1 MIHAFKSE
9 ISMANSQFRFFEK
22 ARKVIMTNVP
32 IGGIK
37 KQSSSTEEDALMDE
51 AKFENKL
58 NELVKEFGNSNPQTQ
73 KLADLAKQ
81 ARESHDQ
88 LKKSISNLQEVL
100 DYLRVCI
107 KYQAFDLEATRRENT
122 YLKKILDERNKDQ

>member
-1 MIHAFKSE
+1 
-9 ISMANSQFRFFEK
+9 
-22 ARKVIMTNVP
+22 
-32 IGGIK
+32 
-37 KQSSSTEEDALMDE
+37 MDE

-58 NELVKEFGNSNPQTQ
+58 NELVKEIGANSNPKTD

-81 ARESHDQ
+81 AKESHDQ
-88 LKKSISNLQEVL
+88 LKKSINNLQEVL

-122 YLKKILDERNKDQ
+122 YLKKILEERNKDK

>member
-1 MIHAFKSE
+1 
-9 ISMANSQFRFFEK
+9 
-22 ARKVIMTNVP
+22 
-32 IGGIK
+32 
-37 KQSSSTEEDALMDE
+37 MDE

-58 NELVKEFGNSNPQTQ
+58 NDLVKEFGQNTNPQTQ

-81 ARESHDQ
+81 ARQSHDQ
-88 LKKSISNLQEVL
+88 LKKSITNLQEVL

-122 YLKKILDERNKDQ
+122 YLKKLIDENNKDN

>member
-1 MIHAFKSE
+1 
-9 ISMANSQFRFFEK
+9 
-22 ARKVIMTNVP
+22 
-32 IGGIK
+32 
-37 KQSSSTEEDALMDE
+37 MDE

-58 NELVKEFGNSNPQTQ
+58 NELVKEFGANNSPQTE

-88 LKKSISNLQEVL
+88 LKKSINNLQEVL

-122 YLKKILDERNKDQ
+122 YLKKILEERNNEK

>member
-1 MIHAFKSE
+1 
-9 ISMANSQFRFFEK
+9 
-22 ARKVIMTNVP
+22 
-32 IGGIK
+32 
-37 KQSSSTEEDALMDE
+37 MDE

-58 NELVKEFGNSNPQTQ
+58 NELVKEFGANSNPQTD

-88 LKKSISNLQEVL
+88 LKKSITNLQEVL

-122 YLKKILDERNKDQ
+122 YLKKILEERNKDK

>member
-1 MIHAFKSE
+1 
-9 ISMANSQFRFFEK
+9 
-22 ARKVIMTNVP
+22 
-32 IGGIK
+32 
-37 KQSSSTEEDALMDE
+37 MDE

-107 KYQAFDLEATRRENT
+107 KYQAFDLEATRRENK
-122 YLKKILDERNKDQ
+122 YLKKILEERNNEK

>member
-1 MIHAFKSE
+1 
-9 ISMANSQFRFFEK
+9 
-22 ARKVIMTNVP
+22 
-32 IGGIK
+32 
-37 KQSSSTEEDALMDE
+37 MDE

-58 NELVKEFGNSNPQTQ
+58 NDLVKEFGQNSNPQTQ

-81 ARESHDQ
+81 ARKSHDQ
-88 LKKSISNLQEVL
+88 LKKSITNLQEVL

-122 YLKKILDERNKDQ
+122 YLKKLLEERNNDK

>member
-1 MIHAFKSE
+1 
-9 ISMANSQFRFFEK
+9 
-22 ARKVIMTNVP
+22 
-32 IGGIK
+32 
-37 KQSSSTEEDALMDE
+37 MDE

-58 NELVKEFGNSNPQTQ
+58 NELVKEFGANSNPQTE

-88 LKKSISNLQEVL
+88 LKKSINNLQEVL

-122 YLKKILDERNKDQ
+122 YLKKILEERNNEK

>member
-1 MIHAFKSE
+1 
-9 ISMANSQFRFFEK
+9 
-22 ARKVIMTNVP
+22 
-32 IGGIK
+32 
-37 KQSSSTEEDALMDE
+37 MDE

-58 NELVKEFGNSNPQTQ
+58 NELVKEFGANNNPQTE

-122 YLKKILDERNKDQ
+122 YLKKILEERNNEK